1 MESPRAWKSSSPK
14 GEQAEAA
21 LHRDRMSEGDT
32 LKEGSQG
39 EKEGS
44 QGEEEEEE
52 TRKSVWR
59 KAQEALSLRLSL
71 MLSQSRELR
80 LPACSNTGQCCFCS

>member
-39 EKEGS
+39 E
-44 QGEEEEEE
+44 EEEDE

>member
-32 LKEGSQG
+32 L
-39 EKEGS
+39 KEGS